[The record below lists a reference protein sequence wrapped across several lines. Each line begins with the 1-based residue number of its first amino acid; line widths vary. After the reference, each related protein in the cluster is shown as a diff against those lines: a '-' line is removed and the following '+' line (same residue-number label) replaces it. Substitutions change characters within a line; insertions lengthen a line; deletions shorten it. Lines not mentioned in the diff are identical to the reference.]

1 MVQSMGVKGFFWG
14 PMRLT
19 LVFLLLVNTVSDSSL
34 FAARVRGIYIQD
46 PVTNVYIFM
55 MWYGP

>member
-1 MVQSMGVKGFFWG
+1 
-14 PMRLT
+14 MRLT

-55 MWYGP
+55 MWLLEKLLKNSDGMDQ

>member
-1 MVQSMGVKGFFWG
+1 
-14 PMRLT
+14 MRLT